1 MGCKVQTIAHMLCA
15 SVCTKKP
22 RSLVLQGFLYILRLL
37 LFTHADGLLFAAAEM
52 DRFDEIHAAG

>member
-22 RSLVLQGFLYILRLL
+22 RNFAGPVWFVQL
-37 LFTHADGLLFAAAEM
+37 LFLAHADGLLFATAEM
-52 DRFDEIHAAG
+52 DRFNEIHAAG